1 MRNRLIRKFTKC
13 KEGSLGYTLT
23 EMLVVIG
30 IIAVLCAIAIP
41 SVVAISKSL
50 KFAQRNDY
58 AKSIFMAA
66 QANLT
71 EMRADGGLT
80 PLQGTNTNAL
90 PVQEELCGFP
100 VEDWSPEYVYTA
112 SDLTVGAGQKD
123 TYALVLPVGSVDG
136 TLREQHVIIEYN
148 PLTGNVYSV
157 FYCEDDLVKGTD
169 KSLLDLYRSSQLPR
183 NGEGD
188 VKKRKDMMVGYYD
201 GSGLSS
207 SELEIER
214 TEARITFENGEEG
227 IVTVHIPMPNLYV
240 GAHEE
245 FMKGLEVKLTITGE
259 QSGGRI
265 EQILVKQAGVK
276 GDNCK
281 LDVDGKTVLVTYV
294 LDSLANRM
302 SFANLS
308 AGTRPDPNSVQVQG
322 GTNASLTAIMNES
335 AFRVLPGENVV
346 LDAEVTFHA
355 ADDRPNVAVQNAT
368 LGNVNPMFGYLTKNL
383 NDDMYTLTVDNGR
396 NLQNLNAIAPGVAE
410 KISAV
415 LFTSDIYWNQTQAY
429 YNQNYGTGG
438 QYTSMADEAP
448 ARALPYFVPIHNE
461 NLFGTARFVYL
472 NGSDEEQNL
481 LQNILSW
488 LIGSD
493 FSRNERVPTLSDELD
508 SQTDTNGKTIAQ
520 NHARIDGGGHAVY
533 YLNINSNLYQVP
545 NEGDAAKEGKFYATG
560 SRQIIDYYFTG
571 LFGYVNTPISDL
583 SVVNPIIKGH
593 DFDDVQST
601 RDDSYE
607 EEHWY
612 GDKWVTQITNTST
625 YSNPATGALVGASGY
640 NTYLYN
646 CSVYLDTKAGGFNWN
661 AVDHGTHIAQK
672 DFTASGDQ
680 DWYGVSG
687 AGAVGGL
694 VGYAK
699 SHKTTNGELGDN
711 ANVLAFN
718 RCFAAVPVS
727 GHLRGDDY
735 QYDMTNGVTG
745 ADNSPDKDFGY
756 SNGVGGFI
764 GNSQLTNF
772 YNCYASG
779 NVRVDNTYC
788 QTTDYGRDTLQT
800 VLGLGGNGRTS
811 MGGGGFV
818 GTSHGTRY
826 TNCFSSGNVT
836 RTSGTGTM
844 ANAGGFVGMMCYDET
859 LAYGHHGGST
869 SAVVAQHTVF
879 ESCYAVGMCVD
890 GNGNYLESFAGGTG
904 TISVGYGT
912 IKSYYNP
919 DYYRLF
925 APYYIVNA
933 SDPLYQTHYVFKD
946 SYYLSQYSGTANVSQ
961 DQSKKCAN
969 PIGYSDLV
977 NLHLKYGDANWIQ
990 NNIDQLKNYPIDLQ
1004 VVTSVYNTTRDYLNS
1019 TNFIGFLSDLRDIW
1033 NILTKSDPIYDF
1045 YFTIYD
1051 FLAERDI
1058 RPSNPGL
1065 ERSYFNRYSDGFP
1078 SRPWETPEERNTH
1091 YYGEATAGM
1100 VYPFPKLNGL
1110 DYYGTWPAEP
1120 LTGGLAY
1127 YEAYENSDGSV
1138 TYGYYFDRADT
1149 SSLRSAEE
1157 TLVLHDGYAV
1167 FSGTKDDTI
1176 YIFDANGNLISGAL
1190 KPNQNSITLSSP
1202 YSPDNSSYYVTRI
1215 PDDVLSRLTPGG
1227 DGFYSAIRIQVSNNS
1242 GTANYWA
1249 LFNPNTGI
1257 SQVNNVQLN
1266 GNTVVYRENPDTAMI
1281 RSARQ
1286 LAALSSEKMQA
1297 VWADGNITFVQQLHI
1312 DAAEYDWNNDG
1323 VSNGADEIPAL
1334 SPIGSE
1340 EHPFNGAYTGTGGYV
1355 AQARI
1360 RGFNHNTA
1368 LFGYVGNAGSISSL
1382 AIEVEG
1388 AVEIGTTGDYA
1399 AVLAQ
1404 VCGGDIENVDL
1415 TFTGNVTL
1423 NARTA
1428 AGLLVGYVNGTE
1440 EDPAVISGC
1449 DITAADL
1456 TITAENAGS
1465 VMGLAEYCDVQ
1476 EGLDSE
1482 NLADDVTLTLTKL
1495 TLNATEAGGFLGS
1508 GLETNLDGLTVQIP
1522 AIDSAA
1528 ANTGALI
1535 GTLDGGSIR
1544 NLTMDLTGAYKAQGE
1559 DAVIAG
1565 IAAVAKNATV
1575 QNVAVS
1581 ISGTLEGST
1590 AAGAFGTALALTVQ
1604 TTDVTITG
1612 SVTGTEAAAGM
1623 AASIDGGT
1631 FTAASV
1637 KLDGTISANGT
1648 EQVTTE
1654 DTTDEEGNVIPGT
1667 TTTEPIGRAAG
1678 YAVAVKGQVESG
1690 LVIAQNQGNITANA
1704 EAAGFACE
1712 ITAQVTGTR
1721 VAGKLTIDGGRKA
1734 AGFAVKLSGSSLNI
1748 GSNGV
1753 TPALENTTVGYLNHS
1768 NGELTVTGETA
1779 ALFAVEIGRGVN
1791 VTNCYAL
1798 GTVTGQTLSG
1808 FADVNGGTLEGCT
1821 ANVTITGGNAFI
1833 RENTG
1838 VVANSYGWYGNGA
1851 ESLADGE
1858 TATVATMDGNVVSSY
1873 FADLDVPVTDDS
1885 KSVDIYN
1892 ANKEHRT
1899 DSLLSLTAKELNG
1912 ESGARWFASGTYGA
1926 YPYAKLVPKEYPFPM
1941 LRVHYG
1947 DWSTPPRYAYGVMYY
1962 EQYTDGSWRVEIKD
1976 LSDEGT
1982 TVEKNSLNGYY
1993 YYNKNTDQAFVKAE
2007 GNIFDNEGE
2016 ISKAGYAVFF
2026 KDDTVGENKL
2036 PSNLVLTNAALGDGM
2051 LLPLSQNAEYT
2062 VYLLKNT
2069 GLQITLTEKPLYEGD
2084 SEQVTTMGG
2093 WFAHEFGTVLA
2104 HVVRTE
2110 DQLAMIQAAENANG
2124 GNGTYSQTHDIVLS
2138 SDFTTISDFRG
2149 TYNGN
2154 NLRIQKAGAVN
2165 SWMNV
2170 VSGTVEGVDLVLGD
2184 LNASFFGNVTGTVRL
2199 TDVYLASVGANGS
2212 LINTLSGTLDCGVVE
2227 IFTLSGNVINETTAD
2242 LTITVKPGLIS
2253 DNGAVIGTVS
2263 NGTVSLTLDYA
2274 QNGDIGGSLANNVTG
2289 GTFNLVNAPA
2299 FGTVSGNL
2307 FDAVSGTVTL
2317 NQGVTVGTLEG
2328 SLVDTMNE
2336 GADVTANAVNVTNL
2350 NAPLVRTFTA
2360 GTLSGTRINV
2370 TNGIAVP
2377 VIADTLGGTVED
2389 CTVTGSV
2396 TLGGTAKGALVNTNN
2411 GRLDGVKLSAGTV
2424 TVQSAE
2430 DAVVGALVGT
2440 NTGDITDCTVEG
2452 AAVTITGS
2460 AGKALTFGGLVG
2472 ENSGSIA
2479 VVATDDN
2486 GNITV
2491 ADGCGVNADIEV
2503 TAQTGSKMNIG
2514 GLVGENT
2521 GDIGLNVQSNVN
2533 ITYTQSTDDEV
2544 NVGGIVAVMNGGS
2557 ITGLANTDAPDVTG
2571 EIILSGTAADRKYIV
2586 GGAVGK
2592 DGGFDYTG
2600 VCVNVDIDSNWEK
2613 PAFVLTGATEE
2624 VKAVVSPDKSGP
2636 VGQFVGYV
2644 ATGASFVDCYGIGN
2658 AEIFN
2663 FLGEVQH
2670 TEAIVL
2676 GANTYGGFDKL
2687 DPNHKHTTTTKEQ
2700 MEQDKV
2706 TYSAEGTLLVK
2717 FDVTLT
2723 DCYYTKGTDAY
2734 KQEFVDTK
2742 YYYTGTEDSY
2752 TSYTTELVN
2761 PAITFTGNSD
2771 LTVSSFGSNESN
2783 KTLTNWY
2790 YKSGDNYYPVW
2801 YQYEYEDRWL
2811 VKYYGVQLWA
2821 DTNLDGSLDRFVNIS
2836 GSDFGNTDKDKKI
2849 GVTLYS
2855 ASGITIDNGKYV
2867 IVGGGEK
2874 ALTGNGAVTNFT
2886 TSFTNKN
2893 TELASAIWTNNSG
2906 KWSQGSTFLNL
2917 SGSVTGAENTIS
2929 ISIAR
2934 AGKDALVL
2942 ALNGGKYLTYDGAF
2956 KLGDIHKGVIN
2967 LYKVFEAS
2975 VFEMSFSNEQQGK
2988 TIVSTFQE
2996 GMTFSV
3002 NAIEDESDLPAE
3014 SGEAPTAQDGNNN

>member
-1 MRNRLIRKFTKC
+1 MKGNTDMRNRLIRKFTKC

-41 SVVAISKSL
+41 SVVAISRSL

-183 NGEGD
+183 NGEED
-188 VKKRKDMMVGYYD
+188 VKKRKEMMVGYYD

-207 SELEIER
+207 AELEIER
-214 TEARITFENGEEG
+214 TEARIVFENGEEG
-227 IVTVHIPMPNLYV
+227 IVTVMIPMPDLYV
-240 GAHEE
+240 GAHDE
-245 FMKGLEVKLTITGE
+245 FMKGLEVKLSITGE

-265 EQILVKQAGVK
+265 EQILVKRSGTI
-276 GDNCK
+276 GENCK

-308 AGTRPDPNSVQVQG
+308 AGTRVDPNSVQVQG

-355 ADDRPNVAVQNAT
+355 ADDRPNVAVQNAN
-368 LGNVNPMFGYLTKNL
+368 LGGVNPMFGYLTENL
-383 NDDMYTLTVDNGR
+383 SGGGYTLTVDNGR
-396 NLQNLNAIAPGVAE
+396 NLQNLNAISPTVANQ
-410 KISAV
+410 ITAV
-415 LFTSDIYWNQTQAY
+415 LFTSDIYWNQTVAY

-438 QYTSMADEAP
+438 EYTNMADEAP
-448 ARALPYFVPIHNE
+448 ARSLPYFVPIHNE

-481 LQNILSW
+481 LQDILSW

-493 FSRNERVPTLSDELD
+493 FTRNERVPTLSDELD
-508 SQTDTNGKTIAQ
+508 TQTDTNGKTIAE
-520 NHARIDGGGHAVY
+520 NHARIDGGGYGVY

-545 NEGDAAKEGKFYATG
+545 NEGKFYATG
-560 SRQIIDYYFTG
+560 DRQVIDYYFTG
-571 LFGYVNTPISDL
+571 LFGYVNTPITDL

-593 DFDDVQST
+593 DFDDTTSA
-601 RDDSYE
+601 
-607 EEHWY
+607 
-612 GDKWVTQITNTST
+612 GKTNYTD
-625 YSNPATGALVGASGY
+625 PATGAMVGASGY

-646 CSVYLDTKAGGFNWN
+646 CSVYLDTKDAGFNWN
-661 AVDHGTHIAQK
+661 YADHGTTHPQD
-672 DFTASGDQ
+672 DFSAEGDQ

-699 SHKTTNGELGDN
+699 SHKTTSGELGDN

-727 GHLRGDDY
+727 GTMRGND
-735 QYDMTNGVTG
+735 
-745 ADNSPDKDFGY
+745 AKDFGY

-779 NVRVDNTYC
+779 NVRVSNTYC
-788 QTTDYGRDTLQT
+788 QTTNYTWDTLRT
-800 VLGLGGNGRTS
+800 VLGLGGNGRLS

-826 TNCFSSGNVT
+826 TNCFATSNVT
-836 RTSGTGTM
+836 RISGTGTM

-859 LAYGHHGGST
+859 LAYGHHGGT
-869 SAVVAQHTVF
+869 NSAVVAQHTVF

-904 TISVGYGT
+904 SITVKYDG
-912 IKSYYNP
+912 IKAYYNA
-919 DYYRLF
+919 DYYRLL
-925 APYYIVNA
+925 APYYMINGT
-933 SDPLYQTHYVFKD
+933 DPEYQTHYVFKD
-946 SYYLSQYSGTANVSQ
+946 SYYLSQYSGNANVSQ

-977 NLHLKYGDANWIQ
+977 NLHVKYGDTAWIN
-990 NNIDQLKNYPIDLQ
+990 NNISQLKNYSLDAQVADAAWEGTKDYLREVGFGILLDLQ
-1004 VVTSVYNTTRDYLNS
+1004 EINELLR
-1019 TNFIGFLSDLRDIW
+1019 SDD
-1033 NILTKSDPIYDF
+1033 NYDF
-1045 YFTIYD
+1045 YFKVYA
-1051 FLAERDI
+1051 FLSERDI
-1058 RPSNPGL
+1058 RPGKL
-1065 ERSYFNRYSDGFP
+1065 EDHYFNRYAEGFP
-1078 SRPWETPEERNTH
+1078 SLPWETPAERNTL
-1091 YYGEATAGM
+1091 YYGEATVGM

-1176 YIFDANGNLISGAL
+1176 YICDANGNLISGAL

-1215 PDDVLSRLTPGG
+1215 PDDVLSKLTPGG
-1227 DGFYSAIRIQVSNNS
+1227 DGFYSAIRIQVTNNS
-1242 GTANYWA
+1242 GTASYWA

-1257 SQVNNVQLN
+1257 SQVNNVQFN
-1266 GNTVVYRENPDTAMI
+1266 GNAVVYRENPDTAMI

-1323 VSNGADEIPAL
+1323 VSNGADEIPEL

-1340 EHPFNGAYTGTGGYV
+1340 THPFNAAYTGTGGYV
-1355 AQARI
+1355 AQAKI
-1360 RGFNHNTA
+1360 EGFTHDTA

-1399 AVLAQ
+1399 ALLAQ

-1415 TFTGNVTL
+1415 TVTGNVTL
-1423 NARTA
+1423 NAKTA

-1456 TITAENAGS
+1456 EITAENAGS
-1465 VMGLAEYCDVQ
+1465 VIGLAEYCDVQ

-1482 NLADDVTLTLTKL
+1482 NLADDVSLTVTKL
-1495 TLNATEAGGFLGS
+1495 TLKATEAGGFLGN

-1522 AIDSAA
+1522 AIESTA
-1528 ANTGALI
+1528 ANTGALA
-1535 GTLDGGSIR
+1535 GTLDGGSIK
-1544 NLTMDLTGAYKAQGE
+1544 NLTMDLTGTYKAQGE
-1559 DAVIAG
+1559 DTVLAG
-1565 IAAVAKNATV
+1565 VAAVAKNATV
-1575 QNVAVS
+1575 QNVAVNV
-1581 ISGTLEGST
+1581 SGALEADT

-1623 AASIDGGT
+1623 AASIEGGT

-1637 KLDGTISANGT
+1637 KLGGTISANGT
-1648 EQVTTE
+1648 EEVTTE
-1654 DTTDEEGNVIPGT
+1654 ETTDEEGNVIPGT
-1667 TTTEPIGRAAG
+1667 TTTEPVGRAAG

-1690 LVIAQNQGNITANA
+1690 LVIAENQGNITANA

-1721 VAGKLTIDGGRKA
+1721 VAGKLTISGGKKA
-1734 AGFAVKLSGSSLNI
+1734 AGFAVKLSGDPLNI
-1748 GSNGV
+1748 SANGV

-1768 NGELTVTGETA
+1768 NSELTVNGETA
-1779 ALFAVEIGRGVN
+1779 AMFAVEIGKGVS

-1798 GTVTGQTLSG
+1798 GKVEGQTISG
-1808 FADVNGGTLEGCT
+1808 FADVNGGTIDGST
-1821 ANVTITGGNAFI
+1821 ANVTITGGNAFV

-1838 VVANSYGWYGNGA
+1838 VISNSYGWYGNGA
-1851 ESLADGE
+1851 EKLAADE
-1858 TATVATMDGNVVSSY
+1858 TATVAAMEGNVVSCY
-1873 FADLDVPVTDDS
+1873 FADLDVPLTDDS

-1899 DSLLSLTAKELNG
+1899 DSLLSLTAMELNG
-1912 ESGARWFASGTYGA
+1912 ENGARWFASGTYGA

-1962 EQYTDGSWRVEIKD
+1962 EQYDDGSWKVEIRD
-1976 LSDEGT
+1976 LSDLGT
-1982 TVEKNSLNGYY
+1982 TVEKSSLTGFYN
-1993 YYNKNTDQAFVKAE
+1993 YNKNTDQAFVKAE
-2007 GNIFDNEGE
+2007 GNIFNNEGE

-2036 PSNLVLTNAALGDGM
+2036 PSNLVLTNATLGDGM

-2069 GLQITLTEKPLYEGD
+2069 GLQITLTEKPFYEGD

-2093 WFAHEFGTVLA
+2093 WFAHEFDTVLA

-2110 DQLAMIQAAENANG
+2110 DQLAMIQAAENANK

-2138 SDFTTISDFRG
+2138 SDFTTVNNFSG

-2154 NLRIQKAGAVN
+2154 DLRIQKAGAVN
-2165 SWMNV
+2165 GWMNG

-2184 LNASFFGNVTGTVRL
+2184 LNASFFGDVAQTGTISL
-2199 TDVYLASVGANGS
+2199 TDLYLASVGANGS
-2212 LINTLSGTLDCGVVE
+2212 LINTFSGTLNCDEVEIFGALSGTV
-2227 IFTLSGNVINETTAD
+2227 IGNAAAD

-2263 NGTVSLTLDYA
+2263 GGTVNLTLDYA
-2274 QNGDIGGSLANNVTG
+2274 QNGDIGGSLVNHVTG
-2289 GTFNLVNAPA
+2289 GTFNLVAAPA

-2307 FDAVSGTVTL
+2307 FDTVSGTVNL
-2317 NQGVTVGTLEG
+2317 NQGITVGTLTG
-2328 SLVDTMNE
+2328 ALVGTMNE
-2336 GADVTANAVNVTNL
+2336 GAAVTANAVNVTTL
-2350 NAPLVRTFTA
+2350 NAPLVKTFTA
-2360 GTLSGTRINV
+2360 GTLSGSQINV

-2377 VIADTLGGTVED
+2377 VIADTLGGTVEGFK
-2389 CTVTGSV
+2389 VTGSV
-2396 TLGGTAKGALVNTNN
+2396 TLGGTAKGTLVNTNN
-2411 GRLDGVKLSAGTV
+2411 GLIDGVTLSAGTV

-2440 NTGDITDCTVEG
+2440 NTGNITDCTVEG
-2452 AAVTITGS
+2452 AAVTITGT
-2460 AGKALTFGGLVG
+2460 AGKALVFGGLVG
-2472 ENSGSIA
+2472 ENSGE
-2479 VVATDDN
+2479 
-2486 GNITV
+2486 ITGTNEV
-2491 ADGCGVNADIEV
+2491 EADITYIQPV
-2503 TAQTGSKMNIG
+2503 GDTTDKATIG
-2514 GLVGENT
+2514 GLVGKMSGGTLENAYVT
-2521 GDIGLNVQSNVN
+2521 GTIGL
-2533 ITYTQSTDDEV
+2533 TDQANLDYLAELEKLEE
-2544 NVGGIVAVMNGGS
+2544 GQEPPVAP
-2557 ITGLANTDAPDVTG
+2557 AAPTA
-2571 EIILSGTAADRKYIV
+2571 SGRSYVI
-2586 GGAVGK
+2586 GGAVGE
-2592 DGGFDYTG
+2592 DGGEQIAYYTG
-2600 VCVNVDIDSNWEK
+2600 VTTNVHVNDGWGVNIGVSAIM
-2613 PAFVLTGATEE
+2613 PAGRGA
-2624 VKAVVSPDKSGP
+2624 
-2636 VGQFVGYV
+2636 VGKFVGYV
-2644 ATGASFVDCYGIGN
+2644 NNGVFTDCTAVNKNGSYM
-2658 AEIFN
+2658 
-2663 FLGEVQH
+2663 FLGEIFANVNTLAGLDWYGHESSNAPTSVNGDKNIEVPNYDKYSKLNDGYIYYTYNATLVDCEFLYSDGENFYQEINPDEYFYNGIEEKAFYYQLGNQVGKLAAVQKTGLKIQDLH
-2670 TEAIVL
+2670 SNYSTNFSYVTTPYYWNDGNGNYHRVYVIAEYDWNWATTYTLDFCYGDSKEVFWSTNKKWSERSDAYEGPALYTLSVEFNSEGKLFVIADSTGKNAMSIDANGNSLRIDIPTAAFDSLDTRFACVWDISDGTGLKNAKYTSRYLNLNGQFTSTSGNGVIVD
-2676 GANTYGGFDKL
+2676 GNVFIGNTVSATKI
-2687 DPNHKHTTTTKEQ
+2687 PNFTLKCNTGSFL
-2700 MEQDKV
+2700 
-2706 TYSAEGTLLVK
+2706 TYS
-2717 FDVTLT
+2717 
-2723 DCYYTKGTDAY
+2723 
-2734 KQEFVDTK
+2734 
-2742 YYYTGTEDSY
+2742 
-2752 TSYTTELVN
+2752 N
-2761 PAITFTGNSD
+2761 
-2771 LTVSSFGSNESN
+2771 SSFGMGSNGSALSIFEVI
-2783 KTLTNWY
+2783 
-2790 YKSGDNYYPVW
+2790 KSGDFLMKATF
-2801 YQYEYEDRWL
+2801 EYMGLYSEYCGAYDSDGN
-2811 VKYYGVQLWA
+2811 VVQLTA
-2821 DTNLDGSLDRFVNIS
+2821 
-2836 GSDFGNTDKDKKI
+2836 
-2849 GVTLYS
+2849 
-2855 ASGITIDNGKYV
+2855 
-2867 IVGGGEK
+2867 
-2874 ALTGNGAVTNFT
+2874 
-2886 TSFTNKN
+2886 
-2893 TELASAIWTNNSG
+2893 
-2906 KWSQGSTFLNL
+2906 
-2917 SGSVTGAENTIS
+2917 
-2929 ISIAR
+2929 
-2934 AGKDALVL
+2934 
-2942 ALNGGKYLTYDGAF
+2942 TYA
-2956 KLGDIHKGVIN
+2956 N
-2967 LYKVFEAS
+2967 Y
-2975 VFEMSFSNEQQGK
+2975 
-2988 TIVSTFQE
+2988 
-2996 GMTFSV
+2996 
-3002 NAIEDESDLPAE
+3002 DLPAE
-3014 SGEAPTAQDGNNN
+3014 SGEAPTAEDGNNN